1 LAPDGKGPVDKNRST
16 RGASQRYYQGEDDSS
31 IAAAEIANW
40 LSRVQQRSRARED
53 LPSLS
58 SWMRQMEQYPQL
70 PADAQ
75 GELVAAY
82 QKSVVSKEAL
92 AEKRKIGIREER
104 KLREEVRRGE
114 QAIEYLM
121 ASNFRLVVLIARE
134 KAEARYGRERA
145 VDMLP
150 DLVGYA
156 NIALMEAAK
165 AFRPDAGP
173 SFPTY
178 AAGKIRHEVLG
189 VLNREHPI
197 KVPPSWTRLKRIA
210 TVRSAEL
217 TAELGRT
224 PTREELVNELRIYCM
239 KWAYKKLSEA
249 EKKMPK
255 AEREKRQMDRLRKQ
269 GMLGALENL
278 DDVLVQTQAVAYLDA
293 PSREDGSSLGDL
305 LTGDDPDMTAGLE
318 AEERQKAVNAV
329 LADLPERDRTI
340 ILHRFGFIDGEQWS
354 YQKISLLYNVSAER
368 IRQIERT
375 AISKLSLPD
384 VGGHLKG
391 FLGYQFERDEDSED

>member
-1 LAPDGKGPVDKNRST
+1 VDKNRST
-16 RGASQRYYQGEDDSS
+16 RGASQRYYQGEEDSS

-40 LSRVQQRSRARED
+40 LSQVQQRSSARD
-53 LPSLS
+53 DMPSLS

-70 PADAQ
+70 SPAAQ
-75 GELVAAY
+75 GEFVESY
-82 QKSVVSKEAL
+82 QKSLVAKETL
-92 AEKRKIGIREER
+92 SEKRKIGVREER
-104 KLREEVRRGE
+104 QLREVVRRGD
-114 QAIEYLM
+114 QAIEFLM

-150 DLVGYA
+150 DLVGNA

-165 AFRPDAGP
+165 AFRSDAGP

-189 VLNREHPI
+189 ILNREHHI
-197 KVPPSWTRLKRIA
+197 KVPPSWTRLKRISTA
-210 TVRSAEL
+210 RTSEL
-217 TAELGRT
+217 TTKLGRT
-224 PTREELVNELRIYCM
+224 PTREELVKDLRIYCM
-239 KWAYKKLSEA
+239 DWAYNKLSDA

-255 AEREKRQMDRLRKQ
+255 AEREKRQLDRLRKQ

-278 DDVLVQTQAVAYLDA
+278 DEVLVQTQAVAYLDA

-318 AEERQKAVNAV
+318 SEERQKAVSAV
-329 LADLPERDRTI
+329 LAGLPERDRTI

-375 AISKLSLPD
+375 AINRLSLPD

-391 FLGYQFERDEDSED
+391 FLGYQFERGEEED